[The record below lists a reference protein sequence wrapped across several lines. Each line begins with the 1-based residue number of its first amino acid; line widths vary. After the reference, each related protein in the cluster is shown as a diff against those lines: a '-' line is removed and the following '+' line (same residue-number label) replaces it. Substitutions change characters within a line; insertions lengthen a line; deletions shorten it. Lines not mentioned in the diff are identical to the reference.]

1 MDKELALRTFGY
13 LIGHYKT
20 HDETIINSQEIEAI
34 EFILKNNEDLEQQ
47 CKKQKEVIDK
57 ATEYITKEKNNY
69 LHHVQKAIGKCIDDK
84 GNINSNTA
92 GLLLSAAVNTCDCT
106 LNILNGVSE

>member
-1 MDKELALRTFGY
+1 MDKEIFVKKIQVSGILFKYNVPINEAKIIGTF
-13 LIGHYKT
+13 
-20 HDETIINSQEIEAI
+20 IE
-34 EFILKNNEDLEQQ
+34 ELEQQ

-57 ATEYITKEKNNY
+57 TTEYITKEKNNY

-106 LNILNGVSE
+106 LNILNKVSE

>member
-20 HDETIINSQEIEAI
+20 HNETTINKQEIEAI
-34 EFILKNNEDLEQQ
+34 EFMLKNNEDLEQQ

-57 ATEYITKEKNNY
+57 AKEYIKERFYFNEETGEY
-69 LHHVQKAIGKCIDDK
+69 SLLHTFDKC
-84 GNINSNTA
+84 NIKE
-92 GLLLSAAVNTCDCT
+92 LLD
-106 LNILNGVSE
+106 ILKEVLK